1 MPPHASGAPLPSEV
15 TDLRDGTYICTY
27 HPHAAGECRISVNL
41 GDLAVGRSPFV
52 VRVAAGP
59 VASVVLD
66 DAPRKAYRDEAVSFT
81 VVTLDALG
89 NRASISLQD
98 VSVKVRP
105 PLNAPKGPE
114 VAISP
119 LGNGA
124 FACSF
129 VPTRLGRHVICSVIC
144 VAAGQ
149 STASVPPV
157 EHSCVVLLRPP
168 GASESAES
176 LNG

>member
-1 MPPHASGAPLPSEV
+1 MPPHASGEPAALPSEV

-59 VASVVLD
+59 VASVVFD

-89 NRASISLQD
+89 NRASLSLHD

-129 VPTRLGRHVICSVIC
+129 VPTRLGRHVVC
-144 VAAGQ
+144 VATGQ

-176 LNG
+176 LIG